1 MDYRRA
7 LYLYIGNLAGRRGI
21 GSYLY
26 RGKALK
32 EEGVD
37 ILGLFL
43 RYNKGV

>member
-1 MDYRRA
+1 MDYKGA
-7 LYLYIGNLAGRRGI
+7 LYLYVGNLIGRRGI

-26 RGKALK
+26 RGKALE

-43 RYNKGV
+43 QYSKGA